1 MPDWITDS
9 QPYETPIE
17 AAAPNYAKIAP
28 SFGESF
34 GAMFQEGSP
43 ITFAQ
48 RAVERGAYEG
58 SSGFDQALGDIGAG
72 QAGDAPPPRIKTPMM
87 SAADANKT
95 YAPDGTTITDRPI
108 EEGLAQVLGK
118 QKAQQVERQGI
129 LSRYAENT
137 GPIARFATGTAAF
150 LMDPLN
156 VATTFVPGI
165 GEEAILAKLGYAGA
179 HAAPLVARA
188 SARAAAGFTAGAAGQ
203 FPLSALKYGVS
214 QEEGGDYDLRQA
226 ALDMAT
232 GGALNA
238 AVHAGVAGPLG
249 DLFKA
254 WRGRGAAGAAV
265 EEGARAL
272 PPDPIL
278 EAPPQTRYAAMGTAV
293 SQIAEGRMVDTVP
306 IFDEIGARSTAEE
319 AMLRQQHAEVT
330 EQLAAL
336 PEGNVEARDK
346 LYKLGQIEQ
355 AANAEGV
362 APGARRALMEQR
374 DELLTNTN
382 PEELQAQAAPLDQT
396 RQLQDKLARISDRLN
411 DIAADAAQRRADV
424 SLSPTPFDPQALA
437 QIQSRMYDNGFSPG
451 MPQTE
456 FDSVYEAVYG
466 KKEEGAEASSTQ
478 TPPPAR
484 APSGSAD
491 GKPATPAEAAVA
503 DLEARWKSL
512 QDQGGVTLLPEEKAE
527 LDATAQRAAKANS
540 DAEGY
545 QQAASCL
552 AGAGI

>member
-1 MPDWITDS
+1 MSDWIADS

-43 ITFAQ
+43 IEAGL
-48 RAVERGAYEG
+48 RAVER
-58 SSGFDQALGDIGAG
+58 AG
-72 QAGDAPPPRIKTPMM
+72 QQGSGGIDRAINAIGYGEMGEAVPVPTPSPMLDP
-87 SAADANKT
+87 ATANKL
-95 YAPDGTTITDRPI
+95 YAPEGVKIWDKPVS
-108 EEGLAQVLGK
+108 EGLAQVVGK
-118 QKAQQVERQGI
+118 QKSLDVQRQGI
-129 LSRYAENT
+129 LSRYADNT
-137 GPIARFATGTAAF
+137 GIVPRTFTGAAAF
-150 LMDPLN
+150 VLDPVNL
-156 VATTFVPGI
+156 ATTFIPGI

-179 HAAPLVARA
+179 RSAPFAARA
-188 SARAAAGFTAGAAGQ
+188 GARVVAGFTAGAAGQ
-203 FPLSALKYGVS
+203 APLSALRYGSS

-238 AVHAGVAGPLG
+238 AAHAVVAGPLG

-319 AMLRQQHAEVT
+319 AMLKQQHAEVT

-362 APGARRALMEQR
+362 TPGARRALMEQR

-466 KKEEGAEASSTQ
+466 KKEEGADAGSTQ
-478 TPPPAR
+478 TPPSGG